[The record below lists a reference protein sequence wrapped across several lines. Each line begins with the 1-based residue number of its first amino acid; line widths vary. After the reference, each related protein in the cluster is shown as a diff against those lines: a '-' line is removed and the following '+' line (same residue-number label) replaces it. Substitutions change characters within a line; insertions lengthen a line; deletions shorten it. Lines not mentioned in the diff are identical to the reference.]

1 MSPYK
6 NIISE
11 YLNNLKS
18 NDAIND
24 PKRFEH
30 ELLDKASVIFTD
42 KIKDMEQSID
52 PIIKDRPLDLNKM
65 TYVLAKD
72 LEFLKDSKSKIPEI
86 IHDLNVRRK
95 SYDSN
100 ISKEKSGL
108 VNNENGRRLS
118 YDNKHLIK
126 GVAVKFFKENTET
139 DIGIRHRSKRQL
151 GYLDNGDHDILDD
164 NNLPPIPLTVSDKDW
179 ATFVLAKKIV
189 KKINNIK
196 SNKRSNKILPGI

>member
-6 NIISE
+6 NIISK
-11 YLNNLKS
+11 YLTNLKS

-30 ELLDKASVIFTD
+30 ELLDKSSVIFTD
-42 KIKDMEQSID
+42 KIKDMDQSID
-52 PIIKDRPLDLNKM
+52 PIIKEHPLDLNKM
-65 TYVLAKD
+65 TYILAKD
-72 LEFLKDSKSKIPEI
+72 LEFLEDSRSKMPEI

-95 SYDSN
+95 LYDSN

-108 VNNENGRRLS
+108 VNS
-118 YDNKHLIK
+118 DNTHLIK
-126 GVAVKFFKENTET
+126 GVAVKFFKEHTET
-139 DIGIRHRSKRQL
+139 DIGIRYRSKRQL

-179 ATFVLAKKIV
+179 DTFVLAKKIV

-196 SNKRSNKILPGI
+196 SNKHSNKILPGI